1 MIGNYYPQN
10 NAGVNWVQ
18 GEAAARSWL
27 LAPNSSVLLMDSE
40 QPRFYYKQTD
50 MYGMPMPLRI
60 FQYTELSQTPQ
71 NGTLPTA
78 KESTPEYVT
87 KAEFDA
93 FKLAIEG
100 GKDVPNAK
108 HSATV

>member
-1 MIGNYYPQN
+1 MIGNYYQQN

-18 GEAAARSWL
+18 GEAAARAWL

-40 QPRFYYKQTD
+40 QPRFSYKQTD

-60 FQYTELSQTPQ
+60 FQYTEITQTPQ

-93 FKLAIEG
+93 FKLAMKGDTHE
-100 GKDVPNAK
+100 PNTQPTAK
-108 HSATV
+108 

>member
-18 GEAAARSWL
+18 GEAAARAWL

-40 QPRFYYKQTD
+40 QPRFYYKKTD

-71 NGTLPTA
+71 NGSLPTA
-78 KESTPEYVT
+78 KENTPQYVT
-87 KAEFDA
+87 KEEFEQ
-93 FKLAIEG
+93 FKLAMKGDTHES
-100 GKDVPNAK
+100 DTQP
-108 HSATV
+108 ATK

>member
-1 MIGNYYPQN
+1 MVGYYPQSN
-10 NAGVNWVQ
+10 GGVNWVQ
-18 GEAAARSWL
+18 GESAARSWL

-50 MYGMPMPLRI
+50 MYGMPLPLRI
-60 FQYTELSQTPQ
+60 FQYTEITQTPQ
-71 NGTLPTA
+71 NGTLPIG

-93 FKLAIEG
+93 FKLAIRG
-100 GKDVPNAK
+100 DTNVPNAK
-108 HSATV
+108 QPATV

>member
-93 FKLAIEG
+93 FKLAMKGDTHEPDT
-100 GKDVPNAK
+100 KPTTK
-108 HSATV
+108 